1 MPNKILHIA
10 KWEFV
15 EKVKTKAFII
25 SLVMMPMIMGV
36 FGVLPGLLASKSDEK
51 TKMFGI
57 IDQTGQYVSL
67 LSANIV
73 GKYVL
78 PNGTPN
84 YRLIDLATPDT
95 LIVRRPENASAD
107 TSIDLLVK
115 IGIGSI
121 RDKTIEGF
129 FVIPADIEDRG
140 KVEFRSE
147 NVGNIR
153 DQERFSKSLSDIITQ
168 RRLEKA
174 GFDAT
179 KVRALLRDVDVK
191 TIKISEKGEEKETG
205 FLETFFSGYIFIM
218 MLMFLVITSGQM
230 LVRSVVEEKS
240 NRIVEV
246 LISSCSSGELMSG
259 KILGLTML
267 GIATVAFWVM
277 ILVGVNFSIDKPFVN
292 FEHIVLMLTYFVLGY
307 LFFAAVFVATGAPLS
322 TEQEAQQ
329 VTSYV
334 SIVLVFP
341 IALAVPAMQNP
352 DSMIVK
358 VLSLIPFLTPTMM
371 TLRLSIQMPA
381 LWEIVLSLV
390 LLALSTVGMMWAAS
404 KIFRIGILVTGK
416 KPNLKELWRWIRTE

>member
-10 KWEFV
+10 KWEFI
-15 EKVKTKAFII
+15 EKVKTKAFMI
-25 SLVMMPMIMGV
+25 SLVMMPMIIAV
-36 FGVLPGLLASKSDEK
+36 FSILPGLLVSKSDEK
-51 TKMFGI
+51 SKMFGI
-57 IDQTGQYVSL
+57 IDRTGQYTAL
-67 LSANIV
+67 LGSNIE
-73 GKYVL
+73 GKYRL
-78 PNGTPN
+78 PNGKPN
-84 YRLIDLATPDT
+84 YSLVPIVAPDT
-95 LIVRRPENASAD
+95 A
-107 TSIDLLVK
+107 IDHLVK
-115 IGIGSI
+115 IGTSRIFGNE
-121 RDKTIEGF
+121 IEGL
-129 FVIPADIEDRG
+129 FVIPSDIEERG

-174 GFDAT
+174 GFDAA
-179 KVRALLRDVDVK
+179 KVKSLLRDIDVK
-191 TIKISEKGEEKETG
+191 TIKISEKGEEKESG
-205 FLETFFSGYIFIM
+205 FMETFFSGYIFIM

-240 NRIVEV
+240 SRIVEV
-246 LISSCSSGELMSG
+246 LISSCSSKELMSG

-267 GIATVAFWVM
+267 GFAMMSFWVL
-277 ILVGVNFSIDKPFVN
+277 ILVGVNLSMDKPFVS
-292 FEHIVLMLTYFVLGY
+292 FDHLALMLTYFVLGY

-334 SIVLVFP
+334 SIILVFP

-358 VLSLIPFLTPTMM
+358 ILSLIPFLTPTMM
-371 TLRLSIQMPA
+371 TLRLSIQTPA
-381 LWEIVLSLV
+381 LWEIVLSI
-390 LLALSTVGMMWAAS
+390 LLLSLSTVGMMWAAS

-416 KPNLKELWRWIRTE
+416 KPNLREIWRWVRTE

>member
-1 MPNKILHIA
+1 MPNKIIHIA

-25 SLVMMPMIMGV
+25 SLVMMPMIMAI
-36 FGVLPGLLASKSDEK
+36 FGVLPGLLASKGDEK

-57 IDQTGQYVSL
+57 IDRTGQYAQL
-67 LSANIV
+67 LGTHIV
-73 GKYVL
+73 GKYLL
-78 PNGTPN
+78 PDGTDN
-84 YRLIDLATPDT
+84 YKLVDLVEEDRASGE
-95 LIVRRPENASAD
+95 RGSAARPD
-107 TSIDLLVK
+107 TSIDHLVK
-115 IGIGSI
+115 IGIAGI
-121 RDKTIEGF
+121 RDRRIEGF
-129 FVIPADIEDRG
+129 FVIPKDIEERG

-153 DQERFSKSLSDIITQ
+153 DQERFSRSLSDIITQ

-174 GFDAT
+174 GFDAA
-179 KVRALLRDVDVK
+179 KVKSLLRDIDVK
-191 TIKISEKGEEKETG
+191 TIKISEKGEEKESG

-230 LVRSVVEEKS
+230 LVRSVVEEKA

-246 LISSCSSGELMSG
+246 LISSCSSRELMSG

-267 GIATVAFWVM
+267 GFATISFWVL
-277 ILVGVNFSIDKPFVN
+277 ILVGVNLSMEKPFVN
-292 FEHIVLMLTYFVLGY
+292 FDNLALMLTYFVLGY

-334 SIVLVFP
+334 SIILVFP

-352 DSMIVK
+352 DSMMVK
-358 VLSLIPFLTPTMM
+358 ILSLIPFLTPTMM

-381 LWEIVLSLV
+381 LWEIVLSIV
-390 LLALSTVGMMWAAS
+390 LLAASTVGMMWVAS

-416 KPNLKELWRWIRTE
+416 KPNLKEIWRWIRTE

>member
-10 KWEFV
+10 KWEFI

-25 SLVMMPMIMGV
+25 SLVMMPMIMTI

-57 IDQTGQYVSL
+57 IDRTGQYTAL

-73 GKYVL
+73 GKYTL

-84 YRLIDLATPDT
+84 YSLMAITDPDT
-95 LIVRRPENASAD
+95 A
-107 TSIDLLVK
+107 IDHLVK
-115 IGIGSI
+115 LGTSKILENQ
-121 RDKTIEGF
+121 IEGL
-129 FVIPADIEDRG
+129 FVIPANIEERG
-140 KVEFRSE
+140 RVEFRSE

-168 RRLEKA
+168 HKLEKA
-174 GFDAT
+174 GLDAA
-179 KVRALLRDVDVK
+179 KVKSLLRDIDVK
-191 TIKISEKGEEKETG
+191 TIKVSDKGEEKESG

-246 LISSCSSGELMSG
+246 LISSCSSRELMSG

-267 GIATVAFWVM
+267 GFATISFWVL

-292 FEHIVLMLTYFVLGY
+292 FDHLALMLTYFVLGY
-307 LFFAAVFVATGAPLS
+307 LFFAAVFVAAGAPLS

-329 VTSYV
+329 ITSYV

-352 DSMIVK
+352 GSMIVK

-381 LWEIVLSLV
+381 MWEIVLSLA
-390 LLALSTVGMMWAAS
+390 LLALSTAGMMWAAS

-416 KPNLKELWRWIRTE
+416 KPNLKEIWRWVRTE